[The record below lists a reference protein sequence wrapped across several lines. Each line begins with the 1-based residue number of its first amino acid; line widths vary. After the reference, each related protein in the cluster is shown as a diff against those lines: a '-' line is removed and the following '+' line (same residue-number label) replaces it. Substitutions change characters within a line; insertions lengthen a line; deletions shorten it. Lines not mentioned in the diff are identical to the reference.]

1 MDGKTKFSWGKFGQ
15 RLADT
20 ALALAGV
27 ACLGLGVSSLWR
39 GNVAAAGTGLTAG
52 LVLLLA
58 ASVERFEVL
67 KGLGIEART
76 RKLDE
81 AITQATATLEQL
93 RELAEMSSESLVSL
107 NSKMGRW
114 DSHPPAPEAYE
125 VVQRVRRN
133 LKNLGSSDEAIRKA
147 MAPWVH
153 TLSFDLASDLLTE
166 ILHPWR
172 LLLQHW
178 DQKIQSYPQPIAAGD
193 PAFQALIDQRNHFGM
208 FEGNYVGGGVHEWQ
222 PGTHS
227 QRLRNIV
234 ESVPLLDEADRQRLR
249 DVIAPW
255 LPRLDY
261 LARNYD
267 LIDKEEWFA
276 KLKH

>member
-1 MDGKTKFSWGKFGQ
+1 MADKTGFTWSRLLQW
-15 RLADT
+15 LADT
-20 ALALAGV
+20 ALALVGAV
-27 ACLGLGVSSLWR
+27 SLGLGVFFLWQ
-39 GNVAAAGTGLTAG
+39 GDVASAGTGLTAG

-67 KGLGIEART
+67 KGLGVEART
-76 RKLDE
+76 RKLDA

-93 RELAEMSSESLVSL
+93 RELAEMSGESLVSL
-107 NSKMGRW
+107 NSKMGRL
-114 DSHPPAPEAYE
+114 DSDPPAPEAYE

-133 LKNLGSSDEAIRKA
+133 LKNLGSSDETIRKA
-147 MAPWVH
+147 MTPWVH
-153 TLSFDLASDLLTE
+153 TLSFDLTYALLTE

-178 DQKIQSYPQPIAAGD
+178 DQKIQAYPQPIAAGD
-193 PAFQALIDQRNHFGM
+193 PAFQALLDQRKHFGT
-208 FEGNYVGGGVHEWQ
+208 FEGNYVGGGVYEWQ

-234 ESVPLLDEADRQRLR
+234 DSVPLLDDADRQPLR
-249 DVIAPW
+249 DLIAPW

-261 LARNYD
+261 LAKNYD
-267 LIDKEEWFA
+267 LSDKEEWFA
-276 KLKH
+276 KLKR